1 MNNLIENFKLKPLF
15 LYTTRCHYSWKTHIF
30 CVCHV
35 PSTLLAIVWAKGKQL
50 RESPQL
56 EVTVEVGKQLDC
68 SIF

>member
-1 MNNLIENFKLKPLF
+1 MNNLIENFKLKPFF
-15 LYTTRCHYSWKTHIF
+15 LYTTRCRYSWKTHIF

-35 PSTLLAIVWAKGKQL
+35 PSTMLAIVWAKGKQL

-68 SIF
+68 NIF